1 MSRVKNCSL
10 RFVSFAYLSR
20 GLFPQALGGGF
31 EVFTVG
37 NRRLVRSVPTE
48 LNRDHNQII
57 EAAQVCSM
65 SFRFL
70 HLIIFFPECF

>member
-1 MSRVKNCSL
+1 MSL
-10 RFVSFAYLSR
+10 AYLSR

-65 SFRFL
+65 SFRFSASNN
-70 HLIIFFPECF
+70 FFSRMLLGYVYKARGFM